1 MSTWIAVFIGGGLG
15 SLARYFVSLFSMR
28 FLHTEFPWGTFIS
41 NMLACIVL
49 GITVYML
56 KDRFVSQPVWK
67 FLIITGFCGGF
78 STFSTFSLETYEL
91 FRNAHVGFALVN
103 VFVSFLFGLVI
114 MFILLRDVHF
124 PN

>member
-1 MSTWIAVFIGGGLG
+1 MSTWVAIFIGGGLG
-15 SLARYFVSLFSMR
+15 SLTRYFVSLLSIRYM
-28 FLHTEFPWGTFIS
+28 HSEFPWGTFIS
-41 NMLACIVL
+41 NMLACIIL
-49 GITVYML
+49 GLTVFYL

-91 FRNAHVGFALVN
+91 FRNAHVGFAVANMLV
-103 VFVSFLFGLVI
+103 SILFGLAI
-114 MFILLRDVHF
+114 MFILLKDVHL